1 MKKQFLAA
9 SALFL
14 LTSGA
19 ALAVPTHDYLRDSI
33 DGALENVAGSNVS
46 NQQVAAQIGGGDIS
60 AVPLPAAGWM
70 LLAGLGG
77 IVALRRRAKA

>member
-9 SALFL
+9 SALL
-14 LTSGA
+14 VLTSGA
-19 ALAVPTHDYLRDSI
+19 ALASVTHHTLGSAI
-33 DGALENVAGSNVS
+33 DGALDNVAPQTVTSNLDL
-46 NQQVAAQIGGGDIS
+46 QGAPTIS
-60 AVPLPAAGWM
+60 PVPLPAAGWM